1 MTLKSE
7 PQHLIQAR
15 IPTNWGEFRL
25 CFFENLADGK
35 EHLAIVYG
43 DVTGREETLIRIHSE
58 CYTGDVLGSHRCDC
72 GEQLHQ
78 ALHLIAQEGRGVVLY
93 LRQEGRG
100 IGLRSKL
107 LAYNL
112 QDQGYDTVEANL
124 LLGHAEDERDYSV
137 AAEMLR
143 QLGVPSVRL
152 LTNNPTKLESLQ
164 ELGITVTARVPLVP
178 NHITPD
184 NWRYLQTKVARMR
197 HLLEL
202 EQAPRLNGASSL
214 LWSHLEQTQPAG
226 RPHVTLSYAQTLDGS
241 VTHQAGQPLAIS
253 GAESLQLTHQLR
265 ALHQAILIGVDTV
278 VADNPRL
285 TVRLVQGENPL
296 PVILDSHLRFPLTA
310 QLLQQPQKPLILTTN
325 QADKTREAQLQA
337 AGAQVVRLPADEQTG
352 RVSLPAAMA
361 HLHGRGL
368 SHLMVEGGAKVIA
381 SFLEAQLVDLLVV
394 TISMQFL
401 GGLGVMSQPLP
412 HIPRLKNPRHL
423 PAGRDLWVWGELEWE
438 EKK

>member
-7 PQHLIQAR
+7 PQYLIQAR

-43 DVTGREETLIRIHSE
+43 EVTGREDVLIRIHSE

-78 ALHLIAQEGRGVVLY
+78 ALQLIAQEGHGMVLY

-143 QLGVPSVRL
+143 QLEVKSVRL

-164 ELGITVTARVPLVP
+164 ELGIAVTARVPLVP
-178 NHITPD
+178 SHITPD

-214 LWSHLEQTQPAG
+214 LWSHLEQTRPAACHPQLCPNV
-226 RPHVTLSYAQTLDGS
+226 RWLCHP
-241 VTHQAGQPLAIS
+241 PS
-253 GAESLQLTHQLR
+253 GA
-265 ALHQAILIGVDTV
+265 TV
-278 VADNPRL
+278 
-285 TVRLVQGENPL
+285 
-296 PVILDSHLRFPLTA
+296 SY
-310 QLLQQPQKPLILTTN
+310 
-325 QADKTREAQLQA
+325 
-337 AGAQVVRLPADEQTG
+337 
-352 RVSLPAAMA
+352 
-361 HLHGRGL
+361 
-368 SHLMVEGGAKVIA
+368 
-381 SFLEAQLVDLLVV
+381 
-394 TISMQFL
+394 
-401 GGLGVMSQPLP
+401 
-412 HIPRLKNPRHL
+412 
-423 PAGRDLWVWGELEWE
+423 
-438 EKK
+438 